1 MPSLVLF
8 SFCLFVLSNSNVID
22 FVLFHYY
29 PLEVGLFSNE
39 RQRGNEPDG
48 RGGGEALEGIK
59 EGKL

>member
-1 MPSLVLF
+1 M
-8 SFCLFVLSNSNVID
+8 ID

-39 RQRGNEPDG
+39 RQRGNKSDR